1 MDSYNPLV
9 SDGTPDLSEEEN
21 QQMLAEQQRM
31 DELYGTP
38 DPIET
43 DTEEEA
49 PEATVE
55 ESATPPDGI
64 DPNNPDIEYINGKPF
79 YTLEAQ
85 RRGLSENLTRS
96 RQQFKE
102 RMSAP
107 GQGYIDTVAVD
118 LLNLIP
124 GVDIPKTTK
133 YEDEVAQSVRE
144 LSGIILPTI
153 ALGGAAKGA
162 ISSAPAVQKSKFL
175 SDPLV
180 KHLGDI
186 GVSAGAGAFVDYVA
200 ETNQRDDNAAGA
212 LKKTMPRW
220 FGWIPDDIATLDSDS
235 PDVKRAKNV
244 TEGAYLGVGTDVILG
259 LNKLFKAVRGITSA
273 TDSKFIPDTEKAK
286 TWFSKNTTVDETAE
300 DVIERSAAKRS
311 DALDEVGGYNLG
323 QQDIELKLEQ
333 GESVFGVH
341 DAYGYQELG
350 IRSVDDL
357 GIVGAAVDLARISD
371 NIDTVYGRLGSIV
384 SEGALKYSLDGVQN
398 QEAVIRGLTN
408 VLQDAGEYGYRTA
421 TGKYISNEKIVST
434 GEKLA
439 ADLYEMDLPSLK
451 RAVSSL
457 QGEDSAGAVKLNKK
471 GYNAVSKAIQKYMDD
486 FANMDYMRAQAYVGT
501 SFAGQVSDMAQGLR
515 LTEGTVAIERAQ
527 EQILDRIEFLMSQK
541 DITKYVGDRVKNMT
555 GIWNRLTKSDLQSFD
570 AKNISK
576 VAAAVTEEQI
586 TTLRA
591 MESIKQ
597 DARKVVNNLRA
608 IKEEQPEMLTPL
620 MLAYEMTDGDIRT
633 IGRLNQYVRQSTG
646 VLRKA
651 FVDLNPDIPSVVLR
665 GFFSNLYNSTLSA
678 FGTPIKAGLSNA
690 YLLLEKPVRTMAGG
704 LGDAIK
710 GDTSTIRRGWYQYA
724 AMQETVQDAYGY
736 MKQVFKRSGLDPNVI
751 ESREGIGLKNQRQI
765 EVLNSFADAKAEKGD
780 YGPQAMMQIVND
792 MNALAD
798 HPWLR
803 FGNRSMQALDGF
815 TQSMI
820 ATFEA
825 KGRAYDILTKE
836 GKNPFTAENG
846 EDLIKQVRG
855 DMFDNTGLI
864 KDKVVQTASGEIAM
878 NLDNFANDALSE
890 VIRRIPILKPF
901 MLFTKTP
908 LNELGMA
915 LSYSSLG
922 RFVKLRRDFDL
933 PFEQVDINKVEQ
945 LLNSRGVD
953 LSSVPDVRAKY
964 NEIRADVKGREAIG
978 NLAVGGAVF
987 LFMDDRITGNGLY
1000 DRQKQALRRK
1010 TNWQPRSIRLPGGE
1024 WISYDGLGPVTNWL
1038 ALTTD
1043 VMDNFDSLAPNDMGE
1058 LLRKM
1063 SFVVGASFTEKTGI
1077 AGLEVFFDVL
1087 GGNGAEIGK
1096 WSSSFLTSAAVPGSS
1111 QMAEISRLMDPALRE
1126 VEQNAFDYMRNR
1138 NIFTKGQLPKTYDWI
1153 DGGEV
1158 GVPETVLARFWN
1170 TYMPWKVN
1178 GKISPEKEFLH
1189 MIEYDAQ
1196 PTLRSNGK
1204 GIKYT
1209 KEQRSEIT
1217 NIMGRDGL
1225 FKKRIQEVMKTKAAK
1240 EFRQRYK
1247 EAVDAGLEPDLSTF
1261 EELHVLL
1268 DRELRFATNMAAA
1281 KSSFYSEIQRE
1292 QVKQETVGNLLRTGQ
1307 QAEAKKFLDYMQ
1319 GISY

>member
-9 SDGTPDLSEEEN
+9 SGGTPDLSEEEN

-38 DPIET
+38 DPTET
-43 DTEEEA
+43 DIEEEA
-49 PEATVE
+49 PEATAE
-55 ESATPPDGI
+55 EPATPPDGI
-64 DPNNPDIEYINGKPF
+64 DPNNPDIEYIDGKPF
-79 YTLEAQ
+79 YTIEAQ
-85 RRGLSENLTRS
+85 RRASSENFNQSIDQVR
-96 RQQFKE
+96 E

-107 GQGYIDTVAVD
+107 GQGIIDFGVD
-118 LLNLIP
+118 LLNMIP

-133 YEDEVAQSVRE
+133 YEDEVSQSVRE
-144 LSGIILPTI
+144 LSSIVLPTI
-153 ALGGAAKGA
+153 ALGGAASGA
-162 ISSAPAVQKSKFL
+162 IKGSAAVQKSKFL

-180 KHLGDI
+180 RHLGDI
-186 GVSAGAGAFVDYVA
+186 GVSAGTGAFVDYVA
-200 ETNQRDDNAAGA
+200 EPNQKDDNAAGA
-212 LKKTMPRW
+212 LKKAMPRW

-235 PDVKRAKNV
+235 PEVKRAKNV

-259 LNKLFKAVRGITSA
+259 LNKLFKAVRGITEA
-273 TDSKFIPDTEKAK
+273 TDAKFIPDTEKAK
-286 TWFSKNTTVDETAE
+286 AWFAKNVEIDKTAA
-300 DVIERSAAKRS
+300 DAVERSAGKRS
-311 DALDEVGGYNLG
+311 EALDEVGGYNLG
-323 QQDIELKLEQ
+323 QQDITLKLEE
-333 GESVFGVH
+333 GESIFGVH
-341 DAYGYQELG
+341 DAYGYQETG

-357 GIVGAAVDLARISD
+357 GVVGAAVDLARISE
-371 NIDTVYGRLGSIV
+371 NVDTVYGRLGNIV
-384 SEGALKYSLDGVQN
+384 SEGALKFSLDGAQN
-398 QEAVIRGLTN
+398 QETVIRGIAGQLE
-408 VLQDAGEYGYRTA
+408 DAGEYGYRTA
-421 TGKYISNEKIVST
+421 TGKYISNEKIVNA
-434 GEKLA
+434 GEQLA
-439 ADLYEMDLPSLK
+439 ADLYGMDLPSLK
-451 RAVSSL
+451 RTISTF
-457 QGEDSAGAVKLNKK
+457 QKEDDAGAVKLTKK
-471 GYNAVSKAIQKYMDD
+471 GYSGVTKAIKRYMDD
-486 FANMDYMRAQAYVGT
+486 FINMDYMRAQAYVGT

-541 DITKYVGDRVKNMT
+541 DITKYVSDRAKNMT
-555 GIWNRLTKSDLQSFD
+555 GVWNRLTTADLEAFD
-570 AKNISK
+570 AKDISK
-576 VAAAVTEEQI
+576 IAGDISQEQVA
-586 TTLRA
+586 TLRA
-591 MESIKQ
+591 MELIKQ
-597 DARKVVNNLRA
+597 DARKTVNNLRA

-620 MLAYEMTDGDIRT
+620 MLAYEMTDGDIKT

-646 VLRKA
+646 VLNKA
-651 FVDLNPDIPSVVLR
+651 FIDLNPEIPSVVLR
-665 GFFSNLYNSTLSA
+665 GFFSNVYNSTLSA
-678 FGTPIKAGLSNA
+678 FGTPIKAGLANA

-704 LGDAIK
+704 LIAGDLK
-710 GDTSTIRRGWYQYA
+710 TMRRGWYQYSS
-724 AMQETVQDAYGY
+724 MLETVQDAYGY
-736 MKQVFKRSGLDPNVI
+736 MKQVFKRSGMDPNVI
-751 ESREGIGLKNQRQI
+751 ESREGFGLKNQRQL
-765 EVLNSFADAKAEKGD
+765 EVLNSFADAKAERGD
-780 YGPQAMMQIVND
+780 YGPQAMMQVVND
-792 MNALAD
+792 MNALAE

-803 FGNRSMQALDGF
+803 FGNRSMQAMDGF

-825 KGRAYDILTKE
+825 KGRAYDMLTKE
-836 GKNPFTAENG
+836 GRNPFTAENG

-855 DMFDNTGLI
+855 DMFDDTGLI

-878 NLDNFANDALSE
+878 NLDNAANDALSE
-890 VIRRIPILKPF
+890 AIRRMPMLKPF

-933 PFEQVDINKVEQ
+933 PFEQVSIDKVEQ

-953 LSSVPDVRAKY
+953 LSSVPDIRAKY

-978 NLAVGGAVF
+978 NLAVGGAVY

-1010 TNWQPRSIRLPGGE
+1010 TNWQPRSIRLPGGQ
-1024 WISYDGLGPVTNWL
+1024 WVSYDGLGPVTNWL
-1038 ALTTD
+1038 ALTAD
-1043 VMDNFDSLAPNDMGE
+1043 IMDNFDSLAPNDMGE
-1058 LLRKM
+1058 LLKKM
-1063 SFVVGASFTEKTGI
+1063 TFVLGASFTEKTGI

-1087 GGNGAEIGK
+1087 SGNGDAISK
-1096 WSSSFLTSAAVPGSS
+1096 WTSSFLTSAVVPGSS

-1138 NIFTKGQLPKTYDWI
+1138 NPFTKGQLPKTYDWI

-1158 GVPETVLARFWN
+1158 GVPDTVLARIWN

-1178 GKISPEKEFLH
+1178 GKISPEKEFLQ

-1196 PTLRSNGK
+1196 PTLSTNGK

-1217 NIMGRDGL
+1217 NIMGRDEL
-1225 FKKRIQEVMKTKAAK
+1225 FKKRIQAVMKTKVAK

-1281 KSSFYSEIQRE
+1281 KSSFYSEIQRK
-1292 QVKQETVGNLLRTGQ
+1292 QVEQETVGNLLRTGQ
-1307 QAEAKKFLDYMQ
+1307 QAEAQKFLEYMQ
-1319 GISY
+1319 GFSY